1 MPMPMPTRTLA
12 ARAAALALVLAAC
25 DGGGPTLPPPVDE
38 TELTFVRFAEGT
50 PPLETSSVSFWA
62 VRGRDRE
69 GVIRYAA
76 APGEEEGE
84 AFLAFE
90 VPGGSLL
97 RRADGS
103 AFAPGDSVRITIR
116 VLDPALFLFEFQP
129 AGLRFDPRSP
139 ARLKVSYREAD
150 RDYDGDGD
158 EDGEDGDFER
168 ELSFWRQE
176 RAGTPWFRVSTL
188 RIEDL
193 EEVEA
198 DIAGFTRY
206 AVAGN

>member
-1 MPMPMPTRTLA
+1 MMMRTPA
-12 ARAAALALVLAAC
+12 ARAAALALALAAC
-25 DGGGPTLPPPVDE
+25 DGGSPTLPRPVDQA
-38 TELTFVRFAEGT
+38 ELTFVRFALGAV
-50 PPLETSSVSFWA
+50 PLQAASVSFWA

-69 GVIRYAA
+69 AVIRYVP

-84 AFLAFE
+84 EFLAFK

-97 RRADGS
+97 RRPDGGP
-103 AFAPGDSVRITIR
+103 FAAGDSVLITVR
-116 VLDPALFLFEFQP
+116 VVDPALFLFEFQP
-129 AGLRFDPRSP
+129 SGLRFDPRSP
-139 ARLKVSYREAD
+139 ARLEVSYREAD

-158 EDGEDGDFER
+158 EDGEDDDFER

-176 RAGTPWFRVSTL
+176 RPGEPWFRISTL

-198 DIAGFTRY
+198 DITGFTRY

>member
-1 MPMPMPTRTLA
+1 MTIRTLA
-12 ARAAALALVLAAC
+12 ARAAALALALAAC
-25 DGGGPTLPPPVDE
+25 DGGSPTQERPVDE
-38 TELTFVRFAEGT
+38 TELTFVRFADGT
-50 PPLETSSVSFWA
+50 LPLEAASVSFWA

-69 GVIRYAA
+69 GVIRYVP

-84 AFLAFE
+84 EFLAFK
-90 VPGGSLL
+90 VPGGALL
-97 RRADGS
+97 RRPDG
-103 AFAPGDSVRITIR
+103 APFAAGDSVRITIR
-116 VLDPALFLFEFQP
+116 VVDPGLFLFEFEP
-129 AGLRFDPRSP
+129 AGLRFDARSP
-139 ARLKVSYREAD
+139 ARLEVSYREAD

-158 EDGEDGDFER
+158 EDGSDDDFER

-176 RAGTPWFRVSTL
+176 RPGQPWFPVSTL

-198 DIAGFTRY
+198 DITGFTRY